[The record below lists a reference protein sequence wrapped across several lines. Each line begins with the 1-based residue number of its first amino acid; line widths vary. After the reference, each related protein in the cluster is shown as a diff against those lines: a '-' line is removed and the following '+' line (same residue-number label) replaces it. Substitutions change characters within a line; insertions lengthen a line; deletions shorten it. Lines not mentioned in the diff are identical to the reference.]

1 MQKVAPVRQ
10 WQIVQHSYDEVEWRI
25 VTDEP
30 LTAEQEEQ
38 LTEIFGRSI
47 NNFASVRITRYADA
61 IPPNKGGKFEESV
74 CLVD

>member
-10 WQIVQHSYDEVEWRI
+10 WQIVQHSYEDVEFKI

-30 LTAEQEEQ
+30 ITEEQETQ
-38 LTEIFGRSI
+38 LKSIFGKAI
-47 NNFASVRITRYADA
+47 NDFAPVRITRYDQA

-74 CLVD
+74 CLVS